1 MFDGWQFYSNHVS
14 QYNGRILI
22 IWRADYY
29 KLRVRSENAQAVTC
43 AITFVPLQMEF
54 LAIFVYAYN
63 SREERRELWEYLCQI
78 AGMGHKP
85 WITMGDFNSVLHAED
100 SQGVNP
106 VTINEVIDFHS
117 CLDVTGL
124 TELPSSGC
132 SYTWNDKHESGRI
145 FSRIDWV
152 LLNGEW
158 MDNLVD
164 CRAKF
169 LPEGVSDHSP
179 IQITIAQ
186 NNNQVRKTFRYS
198 NMWSSH
204 PRNHFSNIVEEVAQN
219 RANLLQSQEE
229 LQKFP
234 LNTALKL
241 EEKTMGEKVRRSSYL
256 AEIFLQQ
263 RSKTTW
269 IRAGDDNTSYFFS
282 VIKHRKLMQA
292 ATQLHDHNDQM
303 QHEPDKIANIFVHYY
318 KQLLGEKGECR
329 GGVSQ

>member
-1 MFDGWQFYSNHVS
+1 MFGGWQFHSNHAS
-14 QYNGRILI
+14 HYNGRILI
-22 IWRADYY
+22 LWRAGYY
-29 KLRVRSENAQAVTC
+29 KLRVLNENAQAVTC
-43 AITFVPLQMEF
+43 AVTFVPLQLEF
-54 LAIFVYAYN
+54 LATFVYAYN
-63 SREERRELWEYLCQI
+63 SREERSELWEYLCQT

-85 WITMGDFNSVLHAED
+85 WITMGDFNSVLHEED
-100 SQGVNP
+100 RQGGNP
-106 VTINEVIDFHS
+106 ITLNEVIDFQS

-124 TELPSSGC
+124 TELPNSGC

-152 LLNGEW
+152 FVNGEW

-186 NNNQVRKTFRYS
+186 NNNQARKTFRYC

-204 PRNHFSNIVEEVAQN
+204 PKFKEIVENVWSQKEAAQD
-219 RANLLQSQEE
+219 RVNLLKSQEE

-234 LNTALKL
+234 LNTALQL
-241 EEKTMGEKVRRSSYL
+241 EEKAMGAKFRRSSYL
-256 AEIFLQQ
+256 AEMFLHQ
-263 RSKTTW
+263 RSKATW

-282 VIKHRKLMQA
+282 VIKHRKLMQEV
-292 ATQLHDHNDQM
+292 TQLQDHNNQM
-303 QHEPDKIANIFVHYY
+303 QYEPDTIANIFVDYY
-318 KQLLGEKGECR
+318 G
-329 GGVSQ
+329 